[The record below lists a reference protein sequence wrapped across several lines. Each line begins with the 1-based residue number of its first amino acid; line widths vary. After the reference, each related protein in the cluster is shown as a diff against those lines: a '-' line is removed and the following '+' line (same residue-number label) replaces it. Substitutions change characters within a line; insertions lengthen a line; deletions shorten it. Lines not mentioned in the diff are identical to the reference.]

1 LNVPAKK
8 PFYRTRKFR
17 RLFLILL
24 IIGFILYSVGSIFAA
39 NYLTTS
45 PSRSLGLYTP
55 KDVGLKYEEISVQ
68 SPADDKIT
76 LRGWWIPNSKSDRV
90 LILSHVKNGTRS
102 VFLPLFKP
110 LSDAGYNLLAYDMR
124 GQGLSDGD
132 HYTYGQ
138 KEQQDLLGVVSFVKG
153 KGFAPGKIGALGW
166 SMGAATSLLAMGATP
181 DIKATVSD
189 SAYGDFSQAINSR
202 FSSITKLPPFFMS
215 GILVA
220 GNIFYGVDVAKVK
233 PAEAIKNIGNRH
245 VFIIHCTEDDNVP
258 VSEAYRLKEAGGASI
273 SEFWILP
280 GLKHVGAFEAYP
292 AEYIRRVVAFFD
304 KELG

>member
-1 LNVPAKK
+1 MSVLSKK
-8 PFYRTRKFR
+8 PFYKTRWFR
-17 RLFLILL
+17 RLLLVL
-24 IIGFILYSVGSIFAA
+24 IITGFIFYSAGSIFAA

-45 PSRSLGLYTP
+45 PSRSLGPYTP
-55 KDVGLKYEEISVQ
+55 KDVGLRYEEISVQ
-68 SPADDKIT
+68 SSADDKIT
-76 LRGWWIPNSKSDRV
+76 LRGWWISNSKSDRV
-90 LILSHVKNGTRS
+90 IILSHVKNGTRS

-110 LSDAGYNLLAYDMR
+110 LWEAGYNLLAYDMR

-138 KEQQDLLGVVSFVKG
+138 KEQQDLLGVVGYVKS

-189 SAYGDFSQAINSR
+189 SAYGDFSQSINSR
-202 FSSITKLPPFFMS
+202 FSGITKLPPFFMS

-220 GNIFYGVDVAKVK
+220 GSLFYGVDVNKVK
-233 PAEAIKNIGNRH
+233 PVEAIKNIGNRH

-258 VSEAYRLKEAGGASI
+258 VSEAYRLKEAGGANI

-292 AEYIRRVVAFFD
+292 TEYTRRVVAFFD
-304 KELG
+304 KELS